1 MNLKRSGLTV
11 LLVGIFFSVPLAS
24 RVSAQTVTFTPGL
37 TPPQRAMGAAVQ
49 IFCPKMAAAASTLN
63 AAQTDL
69 LNRCTEILQTAI
81 QIQSPGATV
90 PSSSLGLTSSQLA
103 GVLGTLSQQQA
114 IAQGSNAVEA
124 APNQSRVAARL
135 VALRGG
141 RGSQLVLAGREF
153 TLDGKEV
160 RAGQRLLPNQTG
172 GGASADQASPGRLG
186 LWLNGDG
193 SFGDADST
201 QNQVGYSYH
210 TAGLTAGADY
220 RLTDNLVLGAAF
232 NYLRTNATFV
242 STLGN
247 ADSQGYGGILY
258 GTYHIGRFHIDL
270 NGGFTWNNYDITR
283 NIVYAGVGPS
293 FTIVNRV
300 ATGSPSGQEYN
311 INFGLGYDFAVSG
324 FTLTP
329 YGRVEYLNLVTDS
342 YTESGAIGLNLQ
354 VGGQRVQSLLTVLG
368 GQASYAWSVPFGVL
382 SPYVRAEWRH
392 EYLNNPRSITAQFV
406 NDPFGTAFFI
416 PTDSPT
422 RNYADVGGGLSAQF
436 AKGIST
442 FLSFDAILGLTNF
455 TNYQFVGGV
464 RFELF

>member
-1 MNLKRSGLTV
+1 M
-11 LLVGIFFSVPLAS
+11 
-24 RVSAQTVTFTPGL
+24 
-37 TPPQRAMGAAVQ
+37 AAV
-49 IFCPKMAAAASTLN
+49 ASTLN

-69 LNRCTEILQTAI
+69 LNRCTQLIATGIQLQ
-81 QIQSPGATV
+81 SGGATV
-90 PSSSLGLTSSQLA
+90 PSSSLGLSSSQLA

-124 APNQSRVAARL
+124 APNQARIVSRL
-135 VALRGG
+135 VALRRGA
-141 RGSQLVLAGREF
+141 GSQIIAG
-153 TLDGKEV
+153 GKEFNLSGKGS
-160 RAGQRLLPNQTG
+160 RTGQALVPTLTG

-193 SFGDADST
+193 SFGDADTT

-242 STLGN
+242 STLGT
-247 ADSQGYGGILY
+247 ADSQGYGGVLY
-258 GTYHIGRFHIDL
+258 GTYYIGGFHLDL

-293 FTIVNRV
+293 FTVVNRT

-311 INFGLGYDFAVSG
+311 INFGLGYDFAVKG

-329 YGRVEYLNLVTDS
+329 YLRVEYLNLVTES
-342 YTESGAIGLNLQ
+342 YTETGALGLNLQ
-354 VGGQRVQSLLTVLG
+354 VVGQRVQSLLTVLG
-368 GQASYAWSVPFGVL
+368 GQVSYAWSVPFGVL

-392 EYLNNPRSITAQFV
+392 EFLNDPRSITAQFV
-406 NDPFGTAFFI
+406 NDPFGTSFLI

-422 RNYADVGGGLSAQF
+422 RNYADVGAGVSAQF
-436 AKGIST
+436 AKGISA
-442 FLSFDAILGLTNF
+442 FLSFDTILGLSNF
-455 TNYQFVGGV
+455 TNYQFVGGL